1 MGNNSDEHYTLL
13 TDYDTGSAYS
23 NAFHMAFANIRLDW
37 DSSQIKQLA
46 LLLTTPTDSA
56 SQVTVAANL
65 AIVAAQSNTPTL
77 LVDADLRHPGLQQR
91 FGLGDGAGISH
102 LLTEEV
108 LTPEKIASSVNTTFI
123 PGLRLLCAGAP
134 TETGLLPFASRLEG
148 LVSALRQFLAETE
161 KQPGMIV
168 FSSPPVLNGPD
179 ASLLS
184 ALVDQVFLVIVTGRT
199 TRSQAKQAQEQLQR
213 AHAHLAGTILVKP

>member
-1 MGNNSDEHYTLL
+1 MGNNSHEHYTLL

-23 NAFHMAFANIRLDW
+23 EAFHTAFANIRLNW

-46 LLLTTPTDSA
+46 LLLTTPTDA
-56 SQVTVAANL
+56 DSQATVAANL
-65 AIVAAQSNTPTL
+65 AIAAAQSNTPTL

-91 FGLGDGAGISH
+91 FGLGDGAGLSD
-102 LLTEEV
+102 LLAEEV
-108 LTPEKIASSVNTTFI
+108 LMPEKIASSVTTTFI
-123 PGLRLLCAGAP
+123 PGLRVLCAGTP
-134 TETGLLPFASRLEG
+134 METGLLPFLPRLAG

-168 FSSPPVLNGPD
+168 FSSPSVLTGPD
-179 ASLLS
+179 TSLMS

-199 TRSQAKQAQEQLQR
+199 TRTQAKQAQEQLQR
-213 AHAHLAGTILVKP
+213 AHAHLAGTILTRP